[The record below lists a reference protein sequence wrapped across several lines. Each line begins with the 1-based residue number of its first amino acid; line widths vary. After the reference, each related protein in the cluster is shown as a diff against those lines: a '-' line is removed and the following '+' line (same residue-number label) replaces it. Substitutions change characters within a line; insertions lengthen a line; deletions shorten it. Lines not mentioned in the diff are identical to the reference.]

1 MDRADLKH
9 YPSLKSYIQK
19 GLVMIEQLHELAD
32 KHIYLVDV
40 CGGKMWYNDATKQ
53 YAWDIDEMAEGYSAL
68 NKLAICYGI

>member
-1 MDRADLKH
+1 
-9 YPSLKSYIQK
+9 
-19 GLVMIEQLHELAD
+19 MIEQLHELAE
-32 KHIYLVDV
+32 KHIHLVDV